1 MSEINNGNSL
11 GWEDEIEQD
20 SQFVELPEGD
30 YDFSVDHYE
39 RAEFNG
45 SDKIPPCHQAN
56 VFLNILLPDGNTVQV
71 RDTLILHTKMEWKLS
86 SFFASIGLKK
96 KGERVQM
103 KWNQIAGRKGRCK
116 ISLDPDKSNPD
127 RKYNHVR
134 TYYPAADNAPAQ
146 SNWSWN

>member
-1 MSEINNGNSL
+1 MSDINNGSSL
-11 GWEDEIEQD
+11 GWDDEIEQD
-20 SQFVELPEGD
+20 SQFTELPEGD
-30 YDFSVDHYE
+30 YNFSVDHYE

-45 SDKIPPCHQAN
+45 SEKIPPCHQAN
-56 VFLNILLPDGNTVQV
+56 VFLNILLPDGNAVQI
-71 RDTLILHTKMEWKLS
+71 RDQLILHTKMEWKLS

-116 ISLDPDKSNPD
+116 ITLDQDNKNPD

-134 TYYPAADNAPAQ
+134 TYYPADENASEAT
-146 SNWSWN
+146 NWSWS